1 MREALETLVQ
11 LISPMMP
18 HLAEEMWEVLGHETR
33 LSEASWPKADT
44 SLLKKELATY
54 AVQVN
59 GKFRGTMELPV
70 GVENMIAQGAAKEI
84 TNVAEFISGKEIRKV
99 IFVPDKLV
107 NFVVA

>member
-1 MREALETLVQ
+1 
-11 LISPMMP
+11 
-18 HLAEEMWEVLGHETR
+18 
-33 LSEASWPKADT
+33 
-44 SLLKKELATY
+44 
-54 AVQVN
+54 
-59 GKFRGTMELPV
+59 MELPV